1 MFKFGSFTEAFKFA
15 VKIEKLS
22 LWCPR
27 DEDSFP
33 FEILLKT
40 ESISTMISKICKE
53 KSLELSIL
61 LSIMVV
67 HLFQN

>member
-1 MFKFGSFTEAFKFA
+1 MFKFGSFTEAFKFV

-27 DEDSFP
+27 DEGSFP
-33 FEILLKT
+33 LETFLKT